1 MWRYQNTDELY
12 HYGILGMRWGH
23 RKVRETSDDIRTKK
37 AKTSNNSNNT
47 KKQKKKLTKGQKVAI
62 GTAAV
67 AATLVAAYGGYKL
80 VKNHMDKYGDKT
92 IKANTEIQHLGKN
105 AVHNLDKTFYA
116 SFLKSDNKKYLNS
129 KSIGHDNKWNIKQ
142 TITPL
147 KDIKIAGK
155 KESINTFKE
164 WSKNNEQ
171 YKTHFKPFNNDKK
184 SIERAY
190 NDFIKEA
197 PAGSEY
203 YRKIADSFFKE
214 LKKKGYQATRDTYDQ
229 RLMKT
234 KAPIIIFG
242 NLENLKNKK
251 IEKI

>member
-1 MWRYQNTDELY
+1 M
-12 HYGILGMRWGH
+12 I
-23 RKVRETSDDIRTKK
+23 TKK
-37 AKTSNNSNNT
+37 Y
-47 KKQKKKLTKGQKVAI
+47 I
-62 GTAAV
+62 
-67 AATLVAAYGGYKL
+67 
-80 VKNHMDKYGDKT
+80 DKYGDKT

-116 SFLKSDNKKYLNS
+116 SFFKSDNKKYLNP
-129 KSIGHDNKWNIKQ
+129 KSIGHDDKWNIKQ
-142 TITPL
+142 TIIPL

-171 YKTHFKPFNNDKK
+171 YEMHFKSFNNDKK

-214 LKKKGYQATRDTYDQ
+214 LEKKGYQATRDTYDQ

-251 IEKI
+251 IEKIRK